1 MNKLKMAVEE
11 SPRASR
17 SRNRESC
24 VPSLPPL
31 SINTMT
37 QGQLREFVPALMK
50 VVSGSGDSTRA
61 PGLIQRPHWW
71 PPDVPLWTNT
81 TGRNKE
87 ATFTEAMKKVVRNCY
102 HHLGQE
108 SLLST
113 GKLNDWKTVIAHG
126 QSRGQSRRQSFNA
139 NNGSDLLCRTP
150 DLIKSDRKPFVEIYV
165 CFFCNKE
172 FSNKEEMR
180 KHQLNCTKRPQE
192 LQSLN
197 TPPAATKRNKSKVK
211 CLMSSPT
218 TVTPPRSP
226 TLESYLQKLH
236 LIPVSKA
243 KKLRAST
250 RKSTDLDCA
259 EIDFSEPETPVSPTT
274 PKTPKLLI
282 SQLSRDDSRQC
293 KRRLSYRIQEEHSDS
308 DSVVSG
314 SSEDTEEKQPPVRTK
329 SLLNIELSS
338 LLGQRIQK
346 HLKSE
351 SSICVV
357 ANAEAFCKTPVKNHF
372 LEKLRKKE
380 NVYPVTYKPRKKIKK
395 RPHVHVYSFTK
406 HQRRL
411 QFRRLET
418 GLDKKSRLL
427 ARSLPK
433 CKVVIGRLS
442 KQGLKYWLGRKETQ
456 QKNIQCIF
464 PEGPTFLSEDIDK
477 MLGLRKKNKPPK
489 PERSLSLAN
498 VVSEDTNAEVLQQKV
513 AVYRSLLS
521 DLSSSKDKTLISM
534 SPSKQSSQ
542 KHMKGSH
549 LQASEKYS
557 KISASLFTDD
567 MENPN
572 LKDRF
577 PQLNSLLAAP
587 SLPGEPLTPSSSTSS
602 SPVSSRQLYKKTF
615 SQPLRID
622 IPTQGSIGKQR
633 IISPFFLN
641 SSHGDGL
648 REHISP
654 DDSVSII
661 TVSSDEDSFTN
672 SLCCTGC
679 RQRQKCKCSP
689 VKIDLNTN
697 VKSSRNVEISSIRNS
712 HGQFL
717 KKDARPKAAAHLQ
730 GALKKTKEKRES
742 NISLVG
748 KKVKENTTEHKNK
761 QQTLVERKMKNKKTA
776 EKRSKESSVLID
788 VKESKKGLLVSDS
801 KKKPDDKVTNGGQ
814 YRLRKQASSTKG
826 IMKLSVR
833 SSPVSKI
840 HPTNRIAKPGLQS
853 HNSAPANYTGKGLK
867 RRASDTLT
875 KSANISSPKKSKLDV
890 LSRPRRNSVLV

>member
-24 VPSLPPL
+24 VPALPPL

-50 VVSGSGDSTRA
+50 VVSGSGECTRG

-71 PPDVPLWTNT
+71 PPDVPLWSNATD
-81 TGRNKE
+81 RNKE
-87 ATFTEAMKKVVRNCY
+87 AAFTEAMKKVVRSCY

-126 QSRGQSRRQSFNA
+126 QSRRQNFNA
-139 NNGSDLLCRTP
+139 NNSSDLLCRTP
-150 DLIKSDRKPFVEIYV
+150 DLMKSGKKPFVEIYV

-180 KHQLNCTKRPQE
+180 KHQLNCTERPQE
-192 LQSLN
+192 LQALN
-197 TPPAATKRNKSKVK
+197 TPPPATKRNKFKVK
-211 CLMSSPT
+211 SPTSSPT

-226 TLESYLQKLH
+226 TLENYLQKLH

-259 EIDFSEPETPVSPTT
+259 KIDFSEPETPVSPTT

-282 SQLSRDDSRQC
+282 SQLSRDDSGQC

-308 DSVVSG
+308 ESVVSG
-314 SSEDTEEKQPPVRTK
+314 SSEDTEEKQAPVRTK

-351 SSICVV
+351 SNICVV

-380 NVYPVTYKPRKKIKK
+380 NVYPVTYKPRKKFKK
-395 RPHVHVYSFTK
+395 RPHVHMYCFTK
-406 HQRRL
+406 RQRQL
-411 QFRRLET
+411 QFKKLET
-418 GLDKKSRLL
+418 GLDRKSRLL

-456 QKNIQCIF
+456 QKKTQCIF

-521 DLSSSKDKTLISM
+521 DLSSSKEQTLISM

-542 KHMKGSH
+542 KTLKGSN
-549 LQASEKYS
+549 LQAAEKKYN
-557 KISASLFTDD
+557 KLSASLFTDD
-567 MENPN
+567 FMENPK
-572 LKDRF
+572 LKERF

-602 SPVSSRQLYKKTF
+602 SPVSSRQLFKKTF
-615 SQPLRID
+615 SQPLKID
-622 IPTQGSIGKQR
+622 IPSQGSLGKQR
-633 IISPFFLN
+633 MISPFFPN

-679 RQRQKCKCSP
+679 RQRQKCKCTP
-689 VKIDLNTN
+689 VKIDLSKG
-697 VKSSRNVEISSIRNS
+697 VKPPHNVEVSPIRNYL
-712 HGQFL
+712 GQFL
-717 KKDARPKAAAHLQ
+717 KKDVKPKAAHLP
-730 GALKKTKEKRES
+730 GALKKTKDRKEC
-742 NISLVG
+742 NVSLEE
-748 KKVKENTTEHKNK
+748 KKVKETSTEHKNK
-761 QQTLVERKMKNKKTA
+761 QKTSVGGKLKNKKTD
-776 EKRSKESSVLID
+776 EMRSKEPSLLAD
-788 VKESKKGLLVSDS
+788 VKESRKRVMVSECKKRTDAS
-801 KKKPDDKVTNGGQ
+801 VTIGGQ
-814 YRLRKQASSTKG
+814 YGLRKQASSTEG
-826 IMKLSVR
+826 IIKFSLR
-833 SSPVSKI
+833 SSPVNKI
-840 HPTNRIAKPGLQS
+840 NLIKKPTKLGLRS
-853 HNSAPANYTGKGLK
+853 HNSAPANYLGKGLK
-867 RRASDTLT
+867 RHASDAPT

-890 LSRPRRNSVLV
+890 LPRTRRNSVLV